1 MPNVFL
7 LCSLQETTMDWDLAI
22 KRNSEALKDIVEA
35 LFAMLGLALTDA
47 AARLP
52 WPAYR
57 AVLRVLR
64 PAESAQRRLIF
75 IAARGLVVKPALP
88 RCKPAGPVKAKKG
101 LRQRAAA
108 FQLFD
113 PRTRIMLPR
122 RRAPARVSPR
132 LHIFTA
138 DNELVTLWPP
148 PRPATSS
155 APAALPPSDGLV
167 TAERLIRRLQALE
180 TALGDLPRQARRLAR
195 WRVRQERAPSPSFK
209 SPIRPGH
216 PPGHRRRKI
225 HDVDDLLSECHGLAC
240 YAMMPDTS

>member
-1 MPNVFL
+1 
-7 LCSLQETTMDWDLAI
+7 MDWELAI
-22 KRNSEALKDIVEA
+22 KRNSETLVRIVA
-35 LFAMLGLALTDA
+35 DLFAMLGLADLDV

-57 AVLRVLR
+57 VVLRLLR
-64 PAESAQRRLIF
+64 PAESALRRLIF
-75 IAARGLVVKPALP
+75 IAARGLVVTPALP

-101 LRQRAAA
+101 LPPRAAA

-122 RRAPARVSPR
+122 RMAPARVSPR

-138 DNELVTLWPP
+138 DNELVTLWPQRP
-148 PRPATSS
+148 PATSS
-155 APAALPPSDGLV
+155 APAAPPSADGL
-167 TAERLIRRLQALE
+167 ANGQRLIRRLKALE
-180 TALGDLPRQARRLAR
+180 SALGDLPRQAMRLAR
-195 WRVRQERAPSPSFK
+195 WRMRQEKSQNPSLK

-240 YAMMPDTS
+240 RAMLPDTS